1 MVDNMMV
8 PLINSNENKEENNN
22 AINNERNN
30 KQSIISYLGTI
41 NIKLNKNKKTG
52 IVFLSFA
59 IQLLIYFLLLK
70 FLLNKF
76 DFIRDHNT
84 LLSILSLII
93 ITTIYSK
100 EGSLKK
106 MSFIYL
112 IIIALISSICFY
124 FYLYKLCILLSF
136 QIFTYLFLTSITM
149 YLWLSFYYFFEFAED
164 MAELD
169 LKTCILIF
177 LCCLLIF
184 IFEKIDF
191 LLSLGIFI
199 FVVILN
205 FCSLNH
211 VNDLIM
217 TDNINTINRYLLLHM
232 CLFMDINL
240 TAFIFILLGNG
251 EY

>member
-30 KQSIISYLGTI
+30 KQSIISHLGTI

-70 FLLNKF
+70 FLFNKI
-76 DFIRDHNT
+76 DFITHHNT

-93 ITTIYSK
+93 ITAIYSK
-100 EGSLKK
+100 EDSLKK

-124 FYLYKLCILLSF
+124 FYLYKLCIILSF
-136 QIFTYLFLTSITM
+136 QNFTYILFVSIAM

-164 MAELD
+164 ITKTA
-169 LKTCILIF
+169 LKTFIVIIF
-177 LCCLLIF
+177 CCLLFF
-184 IFEKIDF
+184 IFKITDF
-191 LLSLGIFI
+191 GLSFAIFMV
-199 FVVILN
+199 VVILN
-205 FCSLNH
+205 IVSLNH
-211 VNDLIM
+211 VNDLIK
-217 TDNINTINRYLLLHM
+217 DYFISTINRCLLLYM
-232 CLFMDINL
+232 CLFMDINIS
-240 TAFIFILLGNG
+240 AFIIILLSSMGN
-251 EY
+251 

>member
-164 MAELD
+164 MSELD
-169 LKTCILIF
+169 LKTCVLIF
-177 LCCLLIF
+177 LYCL
-184 IFEKIDF
+184 
-191 LLSLGIFI
+191 
-199 FVVILN
+199 
-205 FCSLNH
+205 
-211 VNDLIM
+211 
-217 TDNINTINRYLLLHM
+217 
-232 CLFMDINL
+232 
-240 TAFIFILLGNG
+240 
-251 EY
+251 